1 MSGQA
6 EAQVRVLVT
15 GSRAWSDSAAIEGA
29 LDRLHAEHGDRLVIV
44 HGACRWGADVL
55 AERWARRRGVAVERW
70 PADWARL
77 GRRAGMVRN
86 AAMVASGPDLCLAFI
101 RDRSPGASHCAAAA
115 EAAGIPTVRCQVPP
129 PGGNEAGTGRGMGL
143 VR

>member
-1 MSGQA
+1 M
-6 EAQVRVLVT
+6 LVT

-29 LDRLHAEHGDRLVIV
+29 LDRLHAEHGADLVIV

-55 AERWARRRGVAVERW
+55 ADRWARWRGVAVERW

-77 GRRAGMVRN
+77 GRRAGMLRN
-86 AAMVASGPDLCLAFI
+86 AAMVASRPELCVAFI

-115 EAAGIPTVRCQVPP
+115 EAAGIRTVRYQVPT
-129 PGGNEAGTGRGMGL
+129 PGRDGAGADCGAEA

>member
-1 MSGQA
+1 VSGRA
-6 EAQVRVLVT
+6 DGRVRVLVT
-15 GSRAWSDSAAIEGA
+15 GSRAWSDSTVIEAALE
-29 LDRLHAEHGDRLVIV
+29 RLHAEHGDRLVIV
-44 HGACRWGADVL
+44 HGACRYGADVL

-86 AAMVASGPDLCLAFI
+86 AAMVASRPDRCVAFI

-115 EAAGIPTVRCQVPP
+115 EAAGIPTIRHERASKNG
-129 PGGNEAGTGRGMGL
+129 PGGRHGAG
-143 VR
+143 VP